1 MGLATEI
8 LGVVVGFAGLGVCSL
23 LRKLIIYNWPT
34 SKLGKFLAFSPP
46 ITVQVSG
53 TELDLLRRLVEIEER
68 RRVNEEED
76 DVPGQPGLTEEELT
90 LAAERLTG
98 ARR

>member
-1 MGLATEI
+1 MSLATEI

-34 SKLGKFLAFSPP
+34 SKL
-46 ITVQVSG
+46 VQVSG
-53 TELDLLRRLVEIEER
+53 TELELLRRLVEIEEG

-76 DVPGQPGLTEEELT
+76 DVPGQPALTEEELT
-90 LAAERLTG
+90 LAAERLTR

>member
-34 SKLGKFLAFSPP
+34 SKL
-46 ITVQVSG
+46 VQISG
-53 TELDLLRRLVEIEER
+53 TELDLLRRLVEIEEGR
-68 RRVNEEED
+68 KVNEEED
-76 DVPGQPGLTEEELT
+76 DVPGQPALTEEELT